1 MKDFFPNIPPIV
13 KGIAL
18 AFLATLGMANVY
30 VFSKAALLEV
40 NYYQFQFY
48 WFGFA
53 LLWILPYLYATGII
67 KKISALSK
75 GSFITLAII
84 GILELGAA
92 SMLFLAIQLAENPTT
107 ISFLSNLTPIFVTIL
122 GIRFLGE
129 RFNFMEAVGIILTI
143 GGVILI
149 TYTRDTTIAEFF
161 GAGSG
166 WILVSSVFSSISI
179 ITAKSR
185 IKDIHPGILTLNRV
199 VFLFVVAIAAMIL
212 RQESFVVSG
221 RATLNMM
228 LGSLMGPFLTG
239 LAQYS
244 ALQYIEASRTMIIQS
259 TRSLLVL
266 VGSMMYLAILP
277 ELLQLIGGLITI
289 IGVIVMTW
297 GKMRQNKRASR
308 KEKRQGILS
317 APASDKLS

>member
-1 MKDFFPNIPPIV
+1 MIDIFSRLHPTI
-13 KGIAL
+13 KGIFL

-40 NYYQFQFY
+40 NYYQFQFF

-53 LLWILPYLYATGII
+53 MLWILPFLILTGMI
-67 KKISALSK
+67 KKIPQLSRA
-75 GSFITLAII
+75 SRLTLVII
-84 GILELGAA
+84 GLLELGAA
-92 SMLFLAIQLAENPTT
+92 TLLFLAIQLAENPTT

-129 RFNFMEAVGIILTI
+129 RFNLVEAVGIILTI

-149 TYTRDTTIAEFF
+149 TYTRDTSIAEFF

-179 ITAKSR
+179 VTAKSR

-199 VFLFVVAIAAMIL
+199 IFLFAFAVGAIII
-212 RQESFVVSG
+212 RQESLAISG
-221 RATLNMM
+221 RATINMA

-244 ALQYIEASRTMIIQS
+244 ALKYIEASRTMIIQA
-259 TRSLLVL
+259 TRSLFVL
-266 VGSMMYLAILP
+266 AGSMIYLTILP
-277 ELLQLIGGLITI
+277 EILQLIGGLVTI
-289 IGVIVMTW
+289 VGVIVMTW
-297 GKMRQNKRASR
+297 GKMKFKKKQ
-308 KEKRQGILS
+308 EPGGI
-317 APASDKLS
+317 PAS